1 MLVIKRKQVVV
12 ISMAVL
18 IAAAGYLNYSY
29 NKSGEQDVEEIS
41 ADKPIG
47 AVTLV
52 DNSLN
57 EDFMEQARLDREI
70 SRSKAI
76 ETLQGI
82 ADDEQG
88 AEASRQAAEMEAISM
103 AKLTESETRIES
115 LIKAKGF
122 EDAVIYISDGKVSAI
137 IKSQELDGAGVAKIV
152 DIISEQTGIT
162 AENIKVITSP

>member
-52 DNSLN
+52 DNSLDG
-57 EDFMEQARLDREI
+57 DFMEQARLDREI

-82 ADDEQG
+82 ADDEQSG
-88 AEASRQAAEMEAISM
+88 DESRKAAELEAVSM
-103 AKLTESETRIES
+103 AKVTEDESRIET

-137 IKSQELDGAGVAKIV
+137 IKSQELDGAGVAKVV
-152 DIISEQTGIT
+152 DIISEQTGI
-162 AENIKVITSP
+162 APENIKVIECP

>member
-103 AKLTESETRIES
+103 AKLTESEARIES

>member
-1 MLVIKRKQVVV
+1 
-12 ISMAVL
+12 
-18 IAAAGYLNYSY
+18 
-29 NKSGEQDVEEIS
+29 
-41 ADKPIG
+41 
-47 AVTLV
+47 
-52 DNSLN
+52 
-57 EDFMEQARLDREI
+57 
-70 SRSKAI
+70 
-76 ETLQGI
+76 
-82 ADDEQG
+82 
-88 AEASRQAAEMEAISM
+88 MEAISM